1 MWSRR
6 AALPLTHSLWLVL
19 AVALVISV
27 VTDLMSRRILDLVT
41 FPTMAIAV
49 GLRAWFEG
57 VGDTDKGAL
66 SGLLGAAGAGALFAL
81 LAWRGRGFGWGDVKL
96 MVAVGA
102 CLGYPLV
109 VAALV
114 FISLVGF
121 AQALVT
127 LIWQGAVW
135 ETLFAAGQRVG
146 RLLRIKPSAGVVPA
160 SPRTIPYGVAIAL
173 GSFWAMWWQSGSSGD
188 AL

>member
-1 MWSRR
+1 VVSFLN
-6 AALPLTHSLWLVL
+6 LPLTHSLWLVL

-41 FPTMAIAV
+41 FPTVVVAL
-49 GLRAWFEG
+49 GLRAW
-57 VGDTDKGAL
+57 GDGLGDPEKGAI
-66 SGLLGAAGAGALFAL
+66 SGLIGAVGAFALFAM

-96 MVAVGA
+96 MAAVGA

-109 VAALV
+109 MAALV

-121 AQALVT
+121 VQALIT

-135 ETLFAAGQRVG
+135 ETLFAAGERVG
-146 RLLRIKPSAGVVPA
+146 RFLKVKPRPAGTTTA
-160 SPRTIPYGVAIAL
+160 RRTIPYGVAIAL
-173 GSFWAMWWQSGSSGD
+173 GSFWAMWWQWGSTGD
-188 AL
+188 AP